1 MELKSI
7 NPAKHALSLVEE
19 FKSFAFK
26 GNVVDLA
33 VGVIIGGAF
42 GNIVN
47 SLVHNVIMPL
57 IGVVLPSEHGYDN
70 WVLNVR
76 GKTIPYGRFIGDIVN
91 FLVVASRDLSV
102 HRQVPGLDHEV
113 PRTAGQDP
121 SPDKGPGAPDRDPR
135 PAQGR
140 PSSPARRIEHL
151 LGADVLHQFRGPHE
165 KRLQRLALTKKLL
178 GLVVPVTAF
187 LVVAF
192 TQGDDRVR
200 LRRIG
205 ENNDLRRRLPG
216 MADLLLPVRRGA
228 KLIARGVAMPA
239 S

>member
-70 WVLNVR
+70 WVLSLR

-91 FLVVASRDLSV
+91 FLVVALALYLFIVKFLGWIMKFREQQAKTPPLTKDQALLTEIRDLLKEGSV
-102 HRQVPGLDHEV
+102 H
-113 PRTAGQDP
+113 
-121 SPDKGPGAPDRDPR
+121 
-135 PAQGR
+135 GR
-140 PSSPARRIEHL
+140 E
-151 LGADVLHQFRGPHE
+151 G
-165 KRLQRLALTKKLL
+165 
-178 GLVVPVTAF
+178 
-187 LVVAF
+187 
-192 TQGDDRVR
+192 
-200 LRRIG
+200 
-205 ENNDLRRRLPG
+205 
-216 MADLLLPVRRGA
+216 
-228 KLIARGVAMPA
+228 
-239 S
+239 